1 MQQRVHIVSTVNA
14 RNVSKTGGQY
24 TIRDVVGAVDGI
36 VMNGMLYPGEQ
47 LAKSAPTLNGKPAP
61 AGHPK
66 NTDGQY
72 ISAANG
78 DALLSSYVGSVCRNA
93 RHVGG
98 RTMVDIV
105 VNEAQA
111 KALPDGQAIVA
122 RLDAAINGQ
131 DVAPIH
137 VSTGLLCEPI
147 TAEGTSNGKPY
158 QRIAT
163 NIQYDHLAILL
174 HEQGAGT
181 PSDGVGMWLN
191 AAGQPAQVEQVV
203 IPSGPDDK
211 RAAGLLG
218 WVRKLLGNTDE
229 LSMRQIEDGLGATLP
244 AMAWIVE
251 VYTRYAIWRDEA
263 GTYWRQDYAVSSE
276 GVVSWAG
283 SAVQVE
289 RQVKYEEVATNLQ
302 GADPVKDKIL
312 AALNAAGVQTAGLD
326 EAALLTAYNALVAK
340 PVEDRLTAANGKL
353 AALELAA
360 NAAADA
366 ELTTLAT
373 ELQVNTSLTV
383 ADFKAMGLARLRELK
398 AASKAAPVLA
408 GNSGGAGGA
417 DPYATYDPNE
427 HLKEAK

>member
-1 MQQRVHIVSTVNA
+1 MAKQRVHILSAVNA
-14 RNVSKTGGQY
+14 ANVTKAGSTY
-24 TIRDVVGAVDGI
+24 TIRDVCGAVDAI
-36 VMNGMLYPGEQ
+36 VMNGMLYPGDQ

-66 NTDGQY
+66 NPDGQY

-98 RTMVDIV
+98 RTLVDIT

-111 KALPDGQAIVA
+111 RAMPDGVAIVE
-122 RLDAAINGQ
+122 RLDAAIAGTS
-131 DVAPIH
+131 VEPIH

-147 TAEGTSNGKPY
+147 AASGTSGGKPY
-158 QRIAT
+158 ERIAT

-181 PSDGVGMWLN
+181 PADGVGMWLN
-191 AAGQPAQVEQVV
+191 AAGQPEQVETAR
-203 IPSGPDDK
+203 IDTTAEDK
-211 RAAGLLG
+211 RHAGLLG
-218 WVRKLLGNTDE
+218 WVRKLLGNTSE
-229 LSMRQIEDGLGATLP
+229 LSLRAIEDGLGASMP
-244 AMAWIVE
+244 SGAWLVD

-283 SAVQVE
+283 TAVQVE

-326 EAALLTAYNALVAK
+326 EAALLTAYNALVTK
-340 PVEDRLTAANGKL
+340 PVEDRLTAANSKL
-353 AALELAA
+353 AAVELAA

-366 ELTTLAT
+366 ELTALAT
-373 ELQVNTSLTV
+373 ELATNSSLTA
-383 ADFKAMGLARLRELK
+383 ADFKAMGLARCKELK
-398 AASKAAPVLA
+398 AIAAPVIV
-408 GNSGGAGGA
+408 GNGAG
-417 DPYATYDPNE
+417 
-427 HLKEAK
+427 AKPGDEFAGYSLNAHFEEKK

>member
-1 MQQRVHIVSTVNA
+1 MIQRVHIVTTVNA
-14 RNVSKTGGQY
+14 RNVSKTGGTY
-24 TIRDVVGAVDGI
+24 TIRDVCGAVDGI
-36 VMNGMLYPGEQ
+36 VMNGMLYPGDQ

-66 NTDGQY
+66 NPDGQY

-78 DALLSSYVGSVCRNA
+78 DALLSSYVGSACRNA

-98 RTMVDIV
+98 RTLVDII

-111 KALPDGQAIVA
+111 RAMPDGVAIVE
-122 RLDAAINGQ
+122 RLDAAIAGTS
-131 DVAPIH
+131 VEPIH

-147 TAEGTSNGKPY
+147 TANGTSGGKAY
-158 QRIAT
+158 ERIAT

-181 PSDGVGMWLN
+181 PADGVGMWLN
-191 AAGQPAQVEQVV
+191 AAGQPEQVETAR
-203 IPSGPDDK
+203 IDTTAEDK
-211 RAAGLLG
+211 RYAGLLG
-218 WVRKLLGNTDE
+218 WVRKLLGNTSE
-229 LSMRQIEDGLGATLP
+229 LSLRAIEDGLGASMP
-244 AMAWIVE
+244 SGAWLVD

-283 SAVQVE
+283 TAVQVE
-289 RQVKYEEVATNLQ
+289 EVSTNQ
-302 GADPVKDKIL
+302 GVDPVKEQIL
-312 AALNAAGVQTAGLD
+312 AALTAAGVQTAGLTD
-326 EAALLTAYNALVAK
+326 AALLTAYNALVTK
-340 PVEDRLTAANGKL
+340 PVEDRLTAANSKL
-353 AALELAA
+353 AAVELAA

-366 ELTTLAT
+366 ELTALAT
-373 ELQVNTSLTV
+373 ELSVNTSLTV
-383 ADFKAMGLARLRELK
+383 ADFRAMGLTRLRELK

-408 GNSGGAGGA
+408 GNSGGTGGA

>member
-66 NTDGQY
+66 NQDGQY

-122 RLDAAINGQ
+122 RLDAAISGQ

-181 PSDGVGMWLN
+181 PEQGVGMWLN
-191 AAGQPAQVEQVV
+191 AAGQPAQIEQVT
-203 IPSGPDDK
+203 IPSVPDDK
-211 RAAGLLG
+211 RTAGLLG

-263 GTYWRQDYAVSSE
+263 GTYWRQDYAVSAE

-283 SAVQVE
+283 QPVQVE
-289 RQVKYEEVATNLQ
+289 RQVKYEEVSTNQ
-302 GADPVKDKIL
+302 GVDQVKEQIL
-312 AALNAAGVQTAGLD
+312 AALTAAGVQTAGLTD
-326 EAALLTAYNALVAK
+326 AALLNAYNALVTK
-340 PVEDRLTAANGKL
+340 PVEDRLTAANSKL
-353 AALELAA
+353 AEHEATAR
-360 NAAADA
+360 AAADA
-366 ELTTLAT
+366 ELSALAA
-373 ELQVNTSLTV
+373 ELAVNSALTV
-383 ADFKAMGLARLRELK
+383 DDLKRLGLARLRELK
-398 AASKAAPVLA
+398 TASKAAPVLA
-408 GNSGGAGGA
+408 GNSGGQPTDAAALYASALTTAITGA
-417 DPYATYDPNE
+417 
-427 HLKEAK
+427 

>member
-1 MQQRVHIVSTVNA
+1 MIQRVHIVSTVNA
-14 RNVSKTGGQY
+14 SNVSKTGGTY

-36 VMNGMLYPGEQ
+36 VMNGMLYPSEQ

-66 NTDGQY
+66 NPDGQY

-122 RLDAAINGQ
+122 RLDAAINGTSGE
-131 DVAPIH
+131 PIH

-163 NIQYDHLAILL
+163 NIAYDHLAILL

-191 AAGQPAQVEQVV
+191 AAGQQAQVEQVA
-203 IPSGPDDK
+203 IPSGPEDK
-211 RAAGLLG
+211 RAVGLLG
-218 WVRKLLGNTDE
+218 WVRSLLANSSE
-229 LSMRQIEDGLGATLP
+229 LSMRQIEDGLGATLS

-263 GTYWRQDYAVSSE
+263 GAYWRQDYAVSAE

-283 SAVQVE
+283 QPVKVE
-289 RQVKYEEVATNLQ
+289 RKVEYEEVSTNQQ
-302 GADPVKDKIL
+302 GADQVKETIL
-312 AALNAAGVQTAGLD
+312 KALTEAGVQTAGLTD
-326 EAALLTAYNALVAK
+326 AALLTAYNAHIVK

-353 AALELAA
+353 AEHEATAR
-360 NAAADA
+360 AAADA
-366 ELTTLAT
+366 ELSTLAT
-373 ELQVNTSLTV
+373 ELAVNSALTV
-383 ADFKAMGLARLRELK
+383 DDLKRLGLPRLRELETT
-398 AASKAAPVLA
+398 SKAAPVLA
-408 GNSGGAGGA
+408 GNTGGGNDEFAGYSLNTHLQGA
-417 DPYATYDPNE
+417 
-427 HLKEAK
+427 K

>member
-66 NTDGQY
+66 NQDGQY

-111 KALPDGQAIVA
+111 KALPDGRAIVA
-122 RLDAAINGQ
+122 RLDAAIDGTSG
-131 DVAPIH
+131 DPIH

-158 QRIAT
+158 TRIAT
-163 NIQYDHLAILL
+163 NIAYDHLAILL

-191 AAGQPAQVEQVV
+191 AAGQPAQVEQVT

-211 RAAGLLG
+211 RTAGLLG

-263 GTYWRQDYAVSSE
+263 GAFWRQDYAVSAE

-283 SAVQVE
+283 QPVKVE
-289 RQVKYEEVATNLQ
+289 RQVKYEEVSTNQ
-302 GADPVKDKIL
+302 GVDQVKEHIL
-312 AALNAAGVQTAGLD
+312 AALAAAGVQTAGLND
-326 EAALLTAYNALVAK
+326 AALLNAYNAHIVK
-340 PVEDRLTAANGKL
+340 PVEDRLTAANSKL
-353 AALELAA
+353 AEHEATAR
-360 NAAADA
+360 AAADA
-366 ELTTLAT
+366 EATTLAT
-373 ELQVNTSLTV
+373 ELAVNSALTV
-383 ADFKAMGLARLRELK
+383 DDLKRLGLARLRELK
-398 AASKAAPVLA
+398 TTSKAAPVLA
-408 GNSGGAGGA
+408 GNTGGGNDEFAG
-417 DPYATYDPNE
+417 YSLNT
-427 HLKEAK
+427 HLQGTK

>member
-14 RNVSKTGGQY
+14 RNVSKTDGLY

-47 LAKSAPTLNGKPAP
+47 LARSAPTLNGKPAP

-163 NIQYDHLAILL
+163 NIAYDHLAILL

-191 AAGQPAQVEQVV
+191 AAGQPAQVEQVT

-211 RAAGLLG
+211 RTAGLLG

-263 GTYWRQDYAVSSE
+263 GAYWRQDYAVSAE

-283 SAVQVE
+283 QPVQVE
-289 RQVKYEEVATNLQ
+289 RQVKYEEVSTNQQ
-302 GADPVKDKIL
+302 GADQVKETIL
-312 AALNAAGVQTAGLD
+312 KALTEAGVQTAGLTD
-326 EAALLTAYNALVAK
+326 AALLSAYNALIVK

-353 AALELAA
+353 AEHEATAR
-360 NAAADA
+360 AAADA
-366 ELTTLAT
+366 EMSALAT
-373 ELQVNTSLTV
+373 ELSVNSALTV
-383 ADFKAMGLARLRELK
+383 DDLKRLGLPRLRELK
-398 AASKAAPVLA
+398 TASKAAPVLA
-408 GNSGGAGGA
+408 GNSGGAQF
-417 DPYATYDPNE
+417 DATTYNTLPE
-427 HLKEAK
+427 

>member
-14 RNVSKTGGQY
+14 RNVSKTGGTY

-66 NTDGQY
+66 NPEGQY

-78 DALLSSYVGSVCRNA
+78 DALLTSYVGSVCRNA

-122 RLDAAINGQ
+122 RLDAAINGTSGE
-131 DVAPIH
+131 PIH

-147 TAEGTSNGKPY
+147 TADGTSNGKPY

-181 PSDGVGMWLN
+181 PEQGVGMWLN

-203 IPSGPDDK
+203 IPSGPEDK
-211 RAAGLLG
+211 RTAGLLG

-244 AMAWIVE
+244 AGAWITD
-251 VYTRYAIWRDEA
+251 VYTRYAIWRDDA
-263 GTYWRQDYAVSSE
+263 GTFWRQDYAVSSE
-276 GVVSWAG
+276 GVLSWTG
-283 SAVQVE
+283 QAVKVE
-289 RQVKYEEVATNLQ
+289 RKVEYEEVSTNQ
-302 GADPVKDKIL
+302 GADQVKEQIL
-312 AALNAAGVQTAGLD
+312 AALTAAGVQTAGLTD
-326 EAALLTAYNALVAK
+326 AALLTAYNALVTK

-353 AALELAA
+353 AEHEATAR
-360 NAAADA
+360 AAADA
-366 ELTTLAT
+366 ELSTLAT
-373 ELQVNTSLTV
+373 ELAVNSALTV
-383 ADFKAMGLARLRELK
+383 DDLKRLGLPRLRELK
-398 AASKAAPVLA
+398 TTSKAAPVLA
-408 GNSGGAGGA
+408 GNTGGGNDEFAGYSLNTHLQGA
-417 DPYATYDPNE
+417 
-427 HLKEAK
+427 K

>member
-1 MQQRVHIVSTVNA
+1 MIQRVHIVTTVNA
-14 RNVSKTGGQY
+14 RNVSKTGGTY
-24 TIRDVVGAVDGI
+24 TIRDVCGAVDGI
-36 VMNGMLYPGEQ
+36 VMNGMLYPGDQ
-47 LAKSAPTLNGKPAP
+47 LAKSAPSLNGKPAP

-66 NTDGQY
+66 NPDGQY
-72 ISAANG
+72 ISAAKG

-93 RHVGG
+93 RHTAG
-98 RTMVDIV
+98 RTLVDIT

-111 KALPDGQAIVA
+111 RAMPDGVAIVE
-122 RLDAAINGQ
+122 RLDAAIAGTS
-131 DVAPIH
+131 VEPIH

-147 TAEGTSNGKPY
+147 TANGTSGGKQY
-158 QRIAT
+158 ERIAT

-181 PSDGVGMWLN
+181 PEQGVGMWLN
-191 AAGQPAQVEQVV
+191 AAGQPEQVETAR
-203 IPSGPDDK
+203 IDTLADDK
-211 RAAGLLG
+211 RYAGLLG
-218 WVRKLLGNTDE
+218 WVRKLLGNTSE
-229 LSMRQIEDGLGATLP
+229 LSLRAIEDGLGASMP
-244 AMAWIVE
+244 SGAWLVD

-283 SAVQVE
+283 QPVQVE

-326 EAALLTAYNALVAK
+326 EAALLAAYNALVTK
-340 PVEDRLTAANGKL
+340 PVEDRLTAANSKL
-353 AALELAA
+353 AAVELAA

-366 ELTTLAT
+366 ELTALAT
-373 ELQVNTSLTV
+373 ELSVNTSLTV
-383 ADFKAMGLARLRELK
+383 ADFRAMGLTRLRELK

-408 GNSGGAGGA
+408 GNSGGTGGA

>member
-14 RNVSKTGGQY
+14 RNVSKTGGTY

-47 LAKSAPTLNGKPAP
+47 LAKSAPSLDGKPAP

-147 TAEGTSNGKPY
+147 AAEGTSNGKPY
-158 QRIAT
+158 TRIAT

-191 AAGQPAQVEQVV
+191 AAGQPTQVEQVA
-203 IPSGPDDK
+203 IPSVPDDK

-263 GTYWRQDYAVSSE
+263 GAYWRQDYTVSAE
-276 GVVSWAG
+276 GVVSWVG
-283 SAVQVE
+283 QPVKVE
-289 RQVKYEEVATNLQ
+289 RKVEYEEVSTNQQ
-302 GADPVKDKIL
+302 GADQVKEQIL
-312 AALNAAGVQTAGLD
+312 AALTAAGVQTAGLTD
-326 EAALLTAYNALVAK
+326 AALLTAYNALQTK
-340 PVEDRLTAANGKL
+340 PVEDRLIAANSKL
-353 AALELAA
+353 AEHEATAR
-360 NAAADA
+360 AAADA
-366 ELTTLAT
+366 ELSTLAT
-373 ELQVNTSLTV
+373 ELAVNSSLTV
-383 ADFKAMGLARLRELK
+383 DDLKRLGLARLRELK
-398 AASKAAPVLA
+398 TASKAAPVLA
-408 GNSGGAGGA
+408 GNSGGASA
-417 DPYATYDPNE
+417 NPYAAYDPNE
-427 HLKEAK
+427 HLKEVK

>member
-66 NTDGQY
+66 NQDGQY

-147 TAEGTSNGKPY
+147 TAEGTSGGKPY

-163 NIQYDHLAILL
+163 NIIYDHLAILL

-181 PSDGVGMWLN
+181 PEQGVGMWLN
-191 AAGQPAQVEQVV
+191 AAGQPSQVEQVT

-211 RAAGLLG
+211 RTAGLLG

-263 GTYWRQDYAVSSE
+263 GAYWRQDYAVSAE

-283 SAVQVE
+283 QPVQVE
-289 RQVKYEEVATNLQ
+289 RHVKYEEVSTNQQ
-302 GADPVKDKIL
+302 GADQVKETIL
-312 AALNAAGVQTAGLD
+312 KALTEAGVQTAGLTD
-326 EAALLTAYNALVAK
+326 AALLSAYNALVTK
-340 PVEDRLTAANGKL
+340 PVEDRLTAANSKL
-353 AALELAA
+353 AEHEATAR
-360 NAAADA
+360 AAADA
-366 ELTTLAT
+366 ELSALAA
-373 ELQVNTSLTV
+373 ELAVNSALTV
-383 ADFKAMGLARLRELK
+383 DDLKRLGLPRLRELK
-398 AASKAAPVLA
+398 TASKAAPVLA
-408 GNSGGAGGA
+408 GNAGGAGA
-417 DPYATYDPNE
+417 NPYATYDPNE
-427 HLKEAK
+427 HFKEGK